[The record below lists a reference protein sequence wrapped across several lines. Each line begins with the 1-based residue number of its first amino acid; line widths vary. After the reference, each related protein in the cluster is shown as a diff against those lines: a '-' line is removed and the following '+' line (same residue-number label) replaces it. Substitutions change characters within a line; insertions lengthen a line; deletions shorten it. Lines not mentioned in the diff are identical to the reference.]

1 MPASTGGLSPASFP
15 KSTMTEHLLDLALVL
30 IGGAMI
36 GLAFLAG

>member
-1 MPASTGGLSPASFP
+1 
-15 KSTMTEHLLDLALVL
+15 MTEHLLDLALVL